1 MEEKLMEL
9 YESIANEHD
18 PQELRTLIQRLTV
31 LLGAKEQEL
40 RRQELRDKDKTLH
53 RTATPG

>member
-18 PQELRTLIQRLTV
+18 PQELRALIQRLTV

-40 RRQELRDKDKTLH
+40 RDKDKTLH
-53 RTATPG
+53 RTATSG

>member
-1 MEEKLMEL
+1 MEL

-18 PQELRTLIQRLTV
+18 PQELRALIQRLTV

-40 RRQELRDKDKTLH
+40 RDKDKTLH
-53 RTATPG
+53 RTATSG